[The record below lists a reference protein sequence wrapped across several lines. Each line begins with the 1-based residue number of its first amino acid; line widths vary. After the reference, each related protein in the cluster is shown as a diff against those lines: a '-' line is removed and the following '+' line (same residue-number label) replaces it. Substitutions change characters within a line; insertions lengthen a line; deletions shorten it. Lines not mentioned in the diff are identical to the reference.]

1 MPCLSVRRRLASAS
15 PPDDPEEAEAEEAEE
30 PNEEEGE
37 ADQEDTMSVK
47 GSEYAT
53 ASPSEKRGQIAD
65 LDHSPVAFSWAP
77 HEHRKRKREDDD
89 PPAGVA

>member
-1 MPCLSVRRRLASAS
+1 MYSTQ
-15 PPDDPEEAEAEEAEE
+15 PEEAEAEEAQE

-53 ASPSEKRGQIAD
+53 ASPSEKRAQEWDFTTCKSPIAEAS
-65 LDHSPVAFSWAP
+65 LGAERHS
-77 HEHRKRKREDDD
+77 RDI
-89 PPAGVA
+89 GVRSPYTEL

>member
-1 MPCLSVRRRLASAS
+1 MYSTQ
-15 PPDDPEEAEAEEAEE
+15 PEEAEAEEAQE

-53 ASPSEKRGQIAD
+53 ASPSEKRAQEWD
-65 LDHSPVAFSWAP
+65 FTLSPI
-77 HEHRKRKREDDD
+77 EI
-89 PPAGVA
+89 